1 MASSLWVGRQLIH
14 IHIRALDCPDGPR
27 REDSLKITNWR
38 LFKIPG
44 VPYDGCVPGG
54 R

>member
-1 MASSLWVGRQLIH
+1 MASSLWPTINLYSY
-14 IHIRALDCPDGPR
+14 IRALDGPDGER
-27 REDSLKITNWR
+27 REDSLKIPNWR

-44 VPYDGCVPGG
+44 VLYDGCVPGG